1 MYQKYEI
8 FEENGK
14 AWPDYLC
21 KLLQIRQFFNYGQAT
36 VFGPFRVIPNN
47 SNHRVSDA
55 WFEGSSTHNNG
66 DVTDVSKLRQVG
78 KEISDSKHSRL
89 ELPIRLL
96 RYPT

>member
-55 WFEGSSTHNNG
+55 
-66 DVTDVSKLRQVG
+66 
-78 KEISDSKHSRL
+78 
-89 ELPIRLL
+89 
-96 RYPT
+96 